1 MPYLR
6 RREAL
11 LAAALGAGITL
22 ALTPVAP
29 VGVPIVAAGSACLLG
44 LRR

>member
-1 MPYLR
+1 VR
-6 RREAL
+6 
-11 LAAALGAGITL
+11 AAILGAAIAL

-29 VGVPIVAAGSACLLG
+29 VGVPIIAASAACLLG